1 MGRKDD
7 PRAFGCDMRVCN
19 EEEELSNT
27 LQTKVNSL
35 NSTNPVLHQAE
46 TAEDNA
52 VTIHDGTRWIVRRLT
67 PLECERLQG
76 FPSVVHLEVENM
88 TSDDLIACAIANED
102 IVCDFDAG
110 KVYGTR
116 GPGGVKLGKLREL
129 GFKHPSGY
137 IHINLS
143 ANGFKKQVRAHRVIY
158 IAAHGGIPD
167 GLIVDHINGIK
178 DDNRLSNLQLL
189 SPEDNSHKAKEDGAY
204 QWISDPEQN
213 KRMLPYEVRSEIF
226 HFYQTSGMSYSQ
238 LAEKYGCS
246 KTTIANIISESDWT
260 LIPWKGKPAEECP
273 DGVRYKAIGNSMA
286 VPTML
291 WLGSRLQEVEERY
304 GADNRQA
311 TQDA

>member
-7 PRAFGCDMRVCN
+7 PRAFGCDMCVCN

-27 LQTKVNSL
+27 LQTKANSL

-76 FPSVVHLEVENM
+76 FP
-88 TSDDLIACAIANED
+88 
-102 IVCDFDAG
+102 
-110 KVYGTR
+110 
-116 GPGGVKLGKLREL
+116 
-129 GFKHPSGY
+129 
-137 IHINLS
+137 
-143 ANGFKKQVRAHRVIY
+143 
-158 IAAHGGIPD
+158 
-167 GLIVDHINGIK
+167 
-178 DDNRLSNLQLL
+178 DN
-189 SPEDNSHKAKEDGAY
+189 
-204 QWISDPEQN
+204 
-213 KRMLPYEVRSEIF
+213 
-226 HFYQTSGMSYSQ
+226 
-238 LAEKYGCS
+238 
-246 KTTIANIISESDWT
+246 WT
-260 LIPWKGKPAEECP
+260 QIPWKGKPAEECP